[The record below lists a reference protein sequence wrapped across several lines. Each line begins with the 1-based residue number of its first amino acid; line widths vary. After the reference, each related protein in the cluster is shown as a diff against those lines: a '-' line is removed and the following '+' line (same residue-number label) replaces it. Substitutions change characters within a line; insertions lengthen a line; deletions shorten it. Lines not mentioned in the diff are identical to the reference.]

1 MHAVIFVALGGAQ
14 NGCWKKRTL
23 KSRKLNVVLKAP
35 WVGFVSKEKERKKKK
50 TSSGGI

>member
-1 MHAVIFVALGGAQ
+1 LHLGGAQ
-14 NGCWKKRTL
+14 NGCCKKLTL

-50 TSSGGI
+50 KTSSGGI